1 MIMRVLY
8 CTDTWPPQVN
18 GVSVV
23 TALSVDGLRARGWET
38 HVIAPRYPDAAYGAP
53 ATPHAPAV
61 RHATARPRAT
71 HPSETSGLGITSIS
85 SAPLPVY
92 SDVRLAAPDIAGISD
107 AIARFRPDLV
117 HCATEFVIG
126 RLGQLAALRAGIP
139 VVTSFHTDFGRYA
152 AAYGVPW
159 LAGSVRRYLGRFHA
173 RARRTYTPSTASRD
187 EVRRLGARDVELWGR
202 GVDTRVFTPE
212 RRSAEL
218 RRWLGLNGAFTVLY
232 AGRLAPEK
240 SVDMVLD
247 GFNRAAAARPDLSLR
262 LVIAGAGPSE
272 RQLRAHANGETT
284 WLGYLDRT
292 TDLPALYASTDC
304 FAFASTTET
313 LGLVVLEAM
322 ASGLPVVAVPAGGVN
337 DHLRDRVNGLA
348 VPSMDAAGFA
358 DAIVAL
364 ADDGVLR
371 QRLVKGALI
380 TARAL
385 DWSRELDRLDESYRE
400 VCGAAPAT
408 PAAPRAAS

>member
-1 MIMRVLY
+1 MRVLY

-38 HVIAPRYPDAAYGAP
+38 HVIAPRYPDAESAAP
-53 ATPHAPAV
+53 DTTHGPHAPHAPA
-61 RHATARPRAT
+61 TSRAAHPVET
-71 HPSETSGLGITSIS
+71 HGLGITSIS
-85 SAPLPVY
+85 SAPLPAY

-126 RLGQLAALRAGIP
+126 RLGQLAAQRAGIP

-173 RARRTYTPSTASRD
+173 RALRTYTPSIASRD

-232 AGRLAPEK
+232 VGRLAPEK

-247 GFNRAAAARPDLSLR
+247 GFTRAAAARPDLSLR

-272 RQLRAHANGETT
+272 RQLRAHANAETT

-292 TDLPALYASTDC
+292 TDLPALYASADC

-348 VPSMDAAGFA
+348 VPPMDAAGFA
-358 DAIVAL
+358 AAIVAL

-371 QRLVKGALI
+371 ERLVKGALI

-400 VCGAAPAT
+400 VCRAAPAT
-408 PAAPRAAS
+408 TQAPRAAG